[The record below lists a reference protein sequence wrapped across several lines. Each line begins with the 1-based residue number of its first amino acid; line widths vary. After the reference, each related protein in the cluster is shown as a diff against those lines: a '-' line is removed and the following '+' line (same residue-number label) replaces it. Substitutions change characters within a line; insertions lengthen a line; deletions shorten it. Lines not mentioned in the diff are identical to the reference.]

1 MEWKHGFNPTNKTCP
16 FHISDRC
23 ANFEVSRDPTIC
35 SLIVCLLLFMFFVFD
50 ISPEEKINCCNN
62 LLLILSSLS
71 LLLGSFQQ
79 HAPELPY
86 YYSSKGRFAFS
97 LIYIISDTKTHMLQ
111 HNIAICT
118 SHNLHT
124 KLAVCGT

>member
-1 MEWKHGFNPTNKTCP
+1 MEWEHGFNPTNKTCP
-16 FHISDRC
+16 FHITDRC

-35 SLIVCLLLFMFFVFD
+35 SLVVCLLLFMFFVFD

-71 LLLGSFQQ
+71 PLLGSFQQ

-97 LIYIISDTKTHMLQ
+97 LIYIIADTKTHMLQ
-111 HNIAICT
+111 FHIAI
-118 SHNLHT
+118 L
-124 KLAVCGT
+124 KLYIFEGQLAVNGI